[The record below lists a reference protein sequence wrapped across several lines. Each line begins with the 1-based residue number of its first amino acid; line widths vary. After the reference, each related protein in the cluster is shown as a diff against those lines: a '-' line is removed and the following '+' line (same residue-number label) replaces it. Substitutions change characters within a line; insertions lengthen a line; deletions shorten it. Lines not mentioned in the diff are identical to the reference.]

1 MTMEAKKKEL
11 ALRLFEINAFKFGDF
26 KMKVG
31 INSPVYFDLRVIV
44 SHPDVMDTLA
54 DILQEFIVDSKLNT
68 AGAHLCGVPYTA
80 LPVATLIS
88 IKSNKPMLIRR
99 KEAKKYG
106 TKKLIEG
113 KFNAGDKCLI
123 IEDVVTSGSSIL
135 ETVEDLRS
143 EGLVVTD
150 AIVVVDREQGG
161 VQNTEERG
169 VRMHS
174 LFTLSYLLQ
183 VMLEAKRIEESTV
196 KAVAK
201 YIDACQIRSDGSF
214 MKNGT
219 TVVVVNELCRT
230 GMTFEARADLAKC
243 PLAKD
248 LLKLMAT
255 KKTTLCLAADLTKS
269 EDILNLADA
278 VGPYICLLKT
288 HCDIVCDFSEQFV
301 RSLQSL
307 ARQHNFLLLED
318 RKFADIGNTVA
329 QQYGGGLY
337 RIADWADLVTVH
349 ALPGQGI
356 LKGLKSAIGTDKQAA
371 SRAVFLL
378 AEMSTEGA
386 LTDEKYSSATVK
398 MATEMDP
405 DFVAGIVCQSKDLV
419 ASPGL
424 LQLTPGVK
432 LEEGVDGL
440 GQLYDSPERV
450 VKDKGADICV
460 VGRGILAS
468 KTPSDTARI
477 YRDRLWEAYLERI
490 GTGEKNGSAK

>member
-1 MTMEAKKKEL
+1 MVNDERMKAL
-11 ALRLFEINAFKFGDF
+11 GLRLFEINAFKFGDF

-54 DILQEFIVDSKLNT
+54 DMLQEFIADKKLNT
-68 AGAHLCGVPYTA
+68 SGGHLCGVPYTA

-113 KFNAGDKCLI
+113 KFGAGDKCLI

-135 ETVEDLRS
+135 ETVDDLRS
-143 EGLVVTD
+143 EGLTVTD

-169 VRMHS
+169 IRMHS

-183 VMLEAKRIEESTV
+183 VLLEAKRIEESTV

-201 YIDACQIRSDGSF
+201 YIEACQIRSDGSF

-219 TVVVVNELCRT
+219 KVVNELCRT

-243 PLAKD
+243 PLAKE
-248 LLKLMAT
+248 LLRLMAT
-255 KKTTLCLAADLTKS
+255 KKTTLCLAADLTSS
-269 EDILNLADA
+269 EEILNLADA

-288 HCDIVCDFSEQFV
+288 HCDIVADFSEQFV

-329 QQYGGGLY
+329 QQYAGGMY

-349 ALPGQGI
+349 SLPGQGI
-356 LKGLKSAIGTDKQAA
+356 LKGLKAAITGERSLDT
-371 SRAVFLL
+371 RGVFLL

-386 LTDEKYSSATVK
+386 LTDEKYSTATMK
-398 MATEMDP
+398 MATELDA

-419 ASPGL
+419 VAPGQ

-450 VKDKGADICV
+450 VKDRGADICV
-460 VGRGILAS
+460 VGRGILSS
-468 KTPSDTARI
+468 KTPADTARI
-477 YRDRLWEAYLERI
+477 YRDRLWEAYCERI
-490 GTGEKNGSAK
+490 GSVETNGASK